1 MSLKTVGIILVEALL
16 ATLAATVYQLTHR
29 YGMMFVLSWIAGVA
43 SCIAGLV
50 VPYALGVPSGAAI
63 VIVATVFF
71 ALAALFSPKR
81 RKCKICGHESEFD
94 TP

>member
-1 MSLKTVGIILVEALL
+1 MTP
-16 ATLAATVYQLTHR
+16 AATAYQLTHR
-29 YGMMFVLSWIAGVA
+29 YGMMSVLSWVAGVA
-43 SCIAGLV
+43 SCIVGLV
-50 VPYALGVPSGAAI
+50 VSYALGVPSGAAI

-81 RKCKICGHESEFD
+81 RKCKVCGHESGFD